1 MNYVKILRILI
12 LFFFLSFPSLVNAEQ
27 KNVYVDM
34 DLLMNSSL
42 GGKSI
47 TQQLD
52 KINQSNLKKFKNLE
66 DGLRT
71 EENEIISK
79 KNVISESEYLKK
91 ISLLKK
97 NVFEYNQNK
106 KKINGQLTQKK
117 IKAQAALI
125 NSITPI
131 LADYAKKNDIS
142 MVISKQ
148 NIIMGQTELDITDD
162 ILKLLNKKIT
172 NIKLK

>member
-66 DGLRT
+66 DGLRI
-71 EENEIISK
+71 EENEIISQ

>member
-106 KKINGQLTQKK
+106 KKTNSQLTKKK
-117 IKAQAALI
+117 IKAQASLI

-131 LADYAKKNDIS
+131 LANYAKKNDIS

-148 NIIMGQTELDITDD
+148 NIIMGQIELDITND
-162 ILKLLNKKIT
+162 ILKLVNKKIT

>member
-1 MNYVKILRILI
+1 MSYVKILRILI
-12 LFFFLSFPSLVNAEQ
+12 LFFFLSVPNLVNAEQ
-27 KNVYVDM
+27 KTVYVDM
-34 DLLMNSSL
+34 DLLINNSL

-52 KINQSNLKKFKNLE
+52 KINQSHLKKFKNLE
-66 DGLRT
+66 DGLRA
-71 EENEIISK
+71 EENEIISQ
-79 KNVISESEYLKK
+79 KNVITESEYLKK

-97 NVFEYNQNK
+97 NVIEYNQNK
-106 KKINGQLTQKK
+106 KKTIGRLNQKK
-117 IKAQAALI
+117 ITAQATLI

-131 LADYAKKNDIS
+131 LAVYAKKNDIS

-148 NIIMGQTELDITDD
+148 NIIMGQIELDITND
-162 ILKLLNKKIT
+162 ILKLINKKIT

>member
-1 MNYVKILRILI
+1 MSYVKILRILI
-12 LFFFLSFPSLVNAEQ
+12 LFFFLSVPNLVNAEQ
-27 KNVYVDM
+27 KTVYVDM
-34 DLLMNSSL
+34 DLLMNNSL

-47 TQQLD
+47 TQQLN

-79 KNVISESEYLKK
+79 KNVISESEYLKN

-97 NVFEYNQNK
+97 DVFEYNQNK
-106 KKINGQLTQKK
+106 KKTNGQLTQKK

-148 NIIMGQTELDITDD
+148 NIIMGKTELDITDD

>member
-1 MNYVKILRILI
+1 MNYVKILGILI
-12 LFFFLSFPSLVNAEQ
+12 LFFFISVPNLVNAEQ
-27 KNVYVDM
+27 KTVYVDM
-34 DLLMNSSL
+34 DLIMNNSL

-47 TQQLD
+47 TQQLN

-106 KKINGQLTQKK
+106 KKTKGQLTQKK

-148 NIIMGQTELDITDD
+148 NIIMGQIELDITND
-162 ILKLLNKKIT
+162 ILKLINKKIT

>member
-1 MNYVKILRILI
+1 MSYVKILGILI
-12 LFFFLSFPSLVNAEQ
+12 LFFFISVPNLVNAEQ
-27 KNVYVDM
+27 KTVYVDM
-34 DLLMNSSL
+34 DLIMNNSL

-47 TQQLD
+47 TQQLN